1 MYLMKTIQVY
11 RRDMPVKKQEMTEHT
26 YGITAH
32 VVADIN
38 LTIRA
43 KTMEDALSKAKDM
56 KVPDVVKNI
65 ESYMDYEDPV
75 VISIWKY

>member
-11 RRDMPVKKQEMTEHT
+11 RRDIPVKKQEMTEHT

-43 KTMEDALSKAKDM
+43 EDWKTHCLRQRIWRSPNVM
-56 KVPDVVKNI
+56 K
-65 ESYMDYEDPV
+65 
-75 VISIWKY
+75 KYRKLYGL